1 MTNLIKSLIAVA
13 IVLLV
18 GLLWGCGGY
27 QHRIMVSN
35 EGSAILGL
43 KVIYDQE
50 QIWRNK
56 TQKYVPF
63 DQLFSQDDA
72 LLSPSR
78 LNPGYRFEVRVK
90 ENGKSFEALANPV
103 EYSKTGRRSFYTNEQ
118 GVIHGADNEGRDGTA
133 TDPEVN

>member
-18 GLLWGCGGY
+18 GLLWGCGVY
-27 QHRIMVSN
+27 QHRVMASN

-43 KVIYDQE
+43 KMIYDQE

-63 DQLFSQDDA
+63 DQLFSQADA
-72 LLSPSR
+72 IPPPSQ

-90 ENGKSFEALANPV
+90 EGGKSFEALASPE
-103 EYSKTGRRSFYTNEQ
+103 EYNKTGRRSFYMNEQ
-118 GVIHGADNEGRDGTA
+118 GVIHGADNGGGEGTA